1 MPSFDIVSRVDLQEI
16 DNAVNNTLKEVAN
29 RFDFR
34 GSRTELTFDRKEK
47 SLHMVA
53 GDKMKMDALKEMF
66 LQKAVKRGL
75 EIKVFD
81 FEEPTP
87 TSGGAMKR
95 DVKLREGI
103 EQPLAKKIV
112 ARIKESKL
120 KVQASIQG
128 EEVRVSGKQIDD
140 LQAVIALLKGED
152 YDTPLQFVN
161 FKS

>member
-87 TSGGAMKR
+87 TSGGALKR